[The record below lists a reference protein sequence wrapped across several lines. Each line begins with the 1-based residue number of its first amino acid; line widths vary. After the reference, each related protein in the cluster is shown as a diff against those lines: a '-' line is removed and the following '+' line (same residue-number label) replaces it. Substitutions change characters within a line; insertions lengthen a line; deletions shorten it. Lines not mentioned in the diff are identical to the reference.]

1 MEEIEMKTKT
11 TKTNKSVQF
20 TNAMPII
27 SLILLAVIMTFYS
40 NISESNMSNSIETQ
54 KSYEGYIN
62 SIFPPGNQ
70 FIIPV
75 NSKSNDNA
83 TEKQSICFMVP
94 MNGFCSADQVNQN
107 LETDKLIER
116 NNNRLC
122 FSMND
127 KKEFIEDS
135 KSDSEN
141 SELNLLAE
149 KVNEYLIP
157 AEEPELEF
165 VILPF
170 PEEKQLTK
178 KYYKNEYLEDLVRI
192 KVKEAEEFYAY
203 QQKLREYLVPVEEPE
218 MEFVILPFPEEKQL
232 TRKYCKNEYLENL
245 VRIKVKEA
253 EEFYAYQQKL
263 REYFVVEKEPPLELE
278 DWMINEECW
287 CVDRNPTFASNKD
300 FIKN

>member
-1 MEEIEMKTKT
+1 MEEIKMKAKT
-11 TKTNKSVQF
+11 TKTNKTEQF
-20 TNAMPII
+20 INVMPII
-27 SLILLAVIMTFYS
+27 SLILLALIMTFYS
-40 NISESNMSNSIETQ
+40 NISESNMSSSIETQ
-54 KSYEGYIN
+54 KSYAGYIN

-83 TEKQSICFMVP
+83 TEKQSMCFMVP
-94 MNGFCSADQVNQN
+94 MNGFCSAGQVNQN
-107 LETDKLIER
+107 LEIDKLIER
-116 NNNRLC
+116 NNDRLYL
-122 FSMND
+122 SRND
-127 KKEFIEDS
+127 KKEFIGNS
-135 KSDSEN
+135 KSDSQN

-149 KVNEYLIP
+149 KVSEFLIP

-170 PEEKQLTK
+170 PEEQQSAR
-178 KYYKNEYLEDLVRI
+178 KYYKNEYLEYLVEI

-203 QQKLREYLVPVEEPE
+203 QQKLREYLVVEKEPE
-218 MEFVILPFPEEKQL
+218 LEFVKLPFPEEKQL

-253 EEFYAYQQKL
+253 EELYAYQQKL
-263 REYFVVEKEPPLELE
+263 REYFIVEKEFPLELE

-287 CVDRNPTFASNKD
+287 CFDKNPTLASNEDFKKD
-300 FIKN
+300 